1 MKNKII
7 YALVIIAMICSCDED
22 FLNRPSETQ
31 PTVDNYYST
40 AEEVEA
46 ATGYLYNQV
55 WYNWVDKAF
64 HCIGEVLSGNMRSET
79 GVNYGSGTYM
89 YFTVQATDG
98 QNLNAWRAFYKVA
111 GNATVLASTLEQ
123 KRASVSDPSFIDKG
137 IAECRFIRGI
147 AYFNIARV
155 YGDAPIVDDP
165 VALAGSGD
173 YNVPRYYQKDV
184 LQFALEDFK
193 AAEAGLPDE
202 PYQPGRVT
210 TWSAKGMAA
219 KLYLYR
225 ADVLGDALDYDS
237 AALKA
242 NEVIQSGKYELL
254 SAENGFPEDA
264 YKLMFTSPDYNNN
277 KESLFAL
284 QWVASGGYSYANA
297 IQAYAGPSNLL
308 NPDFGTG
315 YSSVMPSIDLLN
327 AYETG
332 DKRKG
337 WSVMQQG
344 FTEPAWT
351 NANFPDGYSYDTMLT
366 GSTDDAYHITTPTRS
381 NSLKYVVGPASTGF
395 EFSTQG
401 GSDLCIYLLR
411 YADVKLIYAE
421 AILGAN
427 TSTSDATALAEFNDV
442 RERAGLT
449 PLTSLTK
456 DIILKERR
464 VELAFEGDY
473 WFDIQRQG
481 FTKAQQIIS
490 GQERGTYNGAG
501 ISHEHVTT
509 FTSASQLYLPVPSD
523 EIVSDPELAKPP
535 VAYY

>member
-7 YALVIIAMICSCDED
+7 YSFIIIVLICSCSED

-31 PTVDNYYST
+31 PTQDNYYST

-123 KRASVSDPSFIDKG
+123 KRSSVSDPSFIDKG
-137 IAECRFIRGI
+137 IAECRFIRGV

-165 VALAGSGD
+165 VALASSGD

-184 LQFALEDFK
+184 LRFALEDFK

-202 PYQPGRVT
+202 PYQSGRVSK
-210 TWSAKGMAA
+210 WSAKGMAA

-225 ADVLGDALDYDS
+225 ADVLGDASDYDS

-242 NEVIQSGKYELL
+242 DEVIQSGKYDL
-254 SAENGFPEDA
+254 FDD
-264 YKLMFTSPDYNNN
+264 YKGMFTSPDNNN
-277 KESLFAL
+277 NIESLFAL

-315 YSSVMPSIDLLN
+315 WSSVIPSIDLLN
-327 AYETG
+327 AYESG
-332 DKRKG
+332 DQRKG

-344 FTEPAWT
+344 FTEPTWT
-351 NANFPDGYSYDTMLT
+351 NSNFPDGYSYDTMLT
-366 GSTDDAYHITTPTRS
+366 GGTDDAYHITTPTRS

-395 EFSTQG
+395 SFSTQG

-411 YADVKLIYAE
+411 YADVLLIYAE
-421 AILGAN
+421 AKLG
-427 TSTSDATALAEFNDV
+427 TSGSTSDASALTAFNKV
-442 RERAGLT
+442 RNRAGLAS
-449 PLTSLTK
+449 LTSLTK
-456 DIILKERR
+456 DIIMHERR

-501 ISHEHVTT
+501 ISHESVTT
-509 FTSASQLYLPVPSD
+509 FTSASQLYLPIPSD
-523 EIVSDPELAKPP
+523 EIVSDPELANSP